1 MNDARPVRRTRVG
14 FITVLCIFGFFSGCM
29 SPEEAKSEADQ
40 ETYDIVKKARELE
53 GLPPDASYTIEPDP
67 ERDRGK
73 FILPK
78 EDDSVVGPKERL
90 VREGAEVKLNLA
102 EVLAIAARNSRD
114 YQDEKERLY
123 IAALRLTTA
132 LNQFDSQYFGTIGA
146 GAASNGD
153 GESDSRLSLSENS
166 SFGFT
171 RMLESGGQYAVSI
184 GQNLTRFLSNPAETA
199 ASSLI
204 NLTLS
209 LPLLRGSGREIA
221 YENVTQ
227 TERDVFYAL
236 RRFEHFKRQFSVDV
250 VSAYLRLL
258 QSINVVQ
265 NERANYESRKVT
277 AEENRAL
284 GEAGRIA
291 RTDVER
297 ANQAELAAENRV
309 ISAEQSLANAKDQF
323 LFQIGLPPDLRFEI
337 ETGDID
343 KLLADGVDQTRF
355 DMQRLVEYG
364 LAARLDLAT
373 ARQQIADAK
382 RKVLIAADAL
392 GMQLDFSFRAAL
404 MSSDYAKRSFKLDPI
419 GDGTYSAGLDLDLPF
434 ERTIERNNYR
444 ISLINLEAALRTYEE
459 TEDLV
464 KVQIRRNLRDL
475 NLARESYRIQVEALK
490 VSETNIDAAR
500 LLKDAGEG
508 STNDLLDAQNDFISS
523 KNAVTAAVIDFTISR
538 LELFR
543 DLEVLVADAKGVDYD
558 STLKLLQE
566 K

>member
-14 FITVLCIFGFFSGCM
+14 FFTILIVFGFFSGCM
-29 SPEEAKSEADQ
+29 SPEEAKTEADQ

-53 GLPPDASYTIEPDP
+53 GLPPENFSIEPDP
-67 ERDRGK
+67 ERDRVK

-78 EDDSVVGPKERL
+78 EDDTVVGPKERL

-123 IAALRLTTA
+123 TSALRLTTA

-153 GESDSRLSLSENS
+153 GESDSRLSLTENS

-236 RRFEHFKRQFSVDV
+236 RRFEHFKRQFAVDT

-323 LFQIGLPPDLRFEI
+323 LFQIGLPPDLVFDI

-343 KLLADGVDQTRF
+343 TLLSAGVDQTRF

-364 LAARLDLAT
+364 LSARLDLAT

-419 GDGTYSAGLDLDLPF
+419 GDGSYSAGLDLDLPF

-444 ISLINLEAALRTYEE
+444 IALINLEAALRTYEE

-558 STLKLLQE
+558 TTLKLLQE